1 MQFLF
6 FLSHTANVDD
16 DKETK
21 KKEFLMKRILT
32 LVSLLMT
39 FISLSSW
46 GADAGCGLGSVI
58 ISKNSKGLQL
68 LAMTTNHIFL
78 SQPLGITSGTSGC
91 SSSGIVMKDKEIQYY
106 VEVNQSEITR
116 QMSMGKGEKIET
128 LASLYGCNS
137 ESSKQNFIEVSRI
150 EFGKIQPHTQVKPN
164 EFIENLN
171 QVINENSARLAD
183 CHMS

>member
-1 MQFLF
+1 
-6 FLSHTANVDD
+6 
-16 DKETK
+16 
-21 KKEFLMKRILT
+21 MKRVIT
-32 LVSLLMT
+32 LVTVLVT
-39 FISLSSW
+39 FISFSSW
-46 GADAGCGLGSVI
+46 AGDAGCGLGSVI

-68 LAMTTNHIFL
+68 LAMTTNSYLFT
-78 SQPLGITSGTSGC
+78 QPLGITSGTSGC
-91 SSSGIVMKDKEIQYY
+91 SSSGLVMKSKEIQYY

-116 QMSMGKGEKIET
+116 QMSMGKGEKVET
-128 LASLYGCNS
+128 LASLYGCTS
-137 ESSKQNFIEVSRI
+137 ETSKQNFIEVSRT